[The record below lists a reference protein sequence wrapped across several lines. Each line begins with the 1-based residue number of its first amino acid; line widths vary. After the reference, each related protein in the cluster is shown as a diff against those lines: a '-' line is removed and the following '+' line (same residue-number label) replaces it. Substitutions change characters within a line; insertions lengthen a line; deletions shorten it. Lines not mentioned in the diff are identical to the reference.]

1 VVVDDFR
8 YGRVKL
14 VEEVRCKKKFAM
26 KMVPRARRRRNS
38 FSARH
43 LFEED
48 DTAHE
53 IAILK
58 KLDHRNVIKIE
69 EIICASKASKFYVV
83 MEYVHFEILRSCG
96 RAYNAGV
103 HVLLN

>member
-1 VVVDDFR
+1 MSGRRVINNYAVLETLGGGS

-14 VEEVRCKKKFAM
+14 VEELRSKQKYAM

-48 DTAHE
+48 DTFHE
-53 IAILK
+53 VAILK
-58 KLDHRNVIKIE
+58 KLDHKNVVKIM
-69 EIICASKASKFYVV
+69 EIISASRSSKFYVV
-83 MEYVHFEILRSCG
+83 MEYV
-96 RAYNAGV
+96 
-103 HVLLN
+103 

>member
-1 VVVDDFR
+1 MSRNDVRILSTDTMYVCDCER

-14 VEEVRCKKKFAM
+14 VEDMGTKEKYAM

-48 DTAHE
+48 DTQHE

-58 KLDHRNVIKIE
+58 KLEHVNVVKIFE
-69 EIICASKASKFYVV
+69 VISASSSSKFYVV
-83 MEYVHFEILRSCG
+83 ME
-96 RAYNAGV
+96 
-103 HVLLN
+103 

>member
-1 VVVDDFR
+1 MHR

-14 VEEVRCKKKFAM
+14 VEDLGSKKKFAM
-26 KMVPRARRRRNS
+26 KMVAQARRRRNS

-48 DTAHE
+48 ETFHE

-58 KLDHRNVIKIE
+58 KLDHKNVVKIM
-69 EIICASKASKFYVV
+69 EIISASMSSKFYIV
-83 MEYVHFEILRSCG
+83 ME
-96 RAYNAGV
+96 
-103 HVLLN
+103 